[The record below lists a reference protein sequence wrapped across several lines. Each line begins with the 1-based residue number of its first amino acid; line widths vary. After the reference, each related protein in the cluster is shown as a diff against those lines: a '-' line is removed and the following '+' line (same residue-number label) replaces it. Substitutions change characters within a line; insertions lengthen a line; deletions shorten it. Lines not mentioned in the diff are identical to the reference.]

1 MSDAYKTL
9 LDILAAWNQTRSDLA
24 RQATERQDN
33 WRFTTVQL
41 RRKLQEHIAA
51 IAAATIG
58 LDVGAHAA
66 GELETFRRALA
77 TLRTQLAMHQ
87 AQWPA
92 VSIQPDD
99 KEYKASTAV
108 LRQANDAFD
117 IAARQLVGKLPTLP
131 RAGSSTDVT

>member
-24 RQATERQDN
+24 RLATERQDN
-33 WRFTTVQL
+33 WRFATVQS

-51 IAAATIG
+51 IAAATVG
-58 LDVGAHAA
+58 LDVGTHAA
-66 GELETFRRALA
+66 DELEAFRRALA
-77 TLRTQLAMHQ
+77 ALRTQLAMHQ

-92 VSIQPDD
+92 VAIRPDD

-117 IAARQLVGKLPTLP
+117 IAARQLVGKLPTVP
-131 RAGSSTDVT
+131 RTGSSTEAT